1 MNLRWADV
9 HLGHDRGEGAFV
21 RLRGTV
27 SVIDGVRVEGSTKG
41 GRERTVSIDPGTAAV
56 MTEHRRRQDAERDRP
71 GRCGWAGTMS
81 SAVSLANRCSRTP
94 PRR

>member
-9 HLGHDRGEGAFV
+9 HLGDDRGEGAFV